1 MKTVSRYALAYL
13 LWALTI
19 VAMVVVALLA
29 RDALMNSLTMS
40 SVSDIEPGALGA
52 LDTSLRLRAVGTWSY
67 PIIGVILVVL
77 VVFLEHY
84 YRTAASTALLLAR
97 FVKAAALTLIVLFV
111 GHLVLFLTS
120 RSAGVMDWAGAWL
133 PALELVVVGLLF
145 GIYAWLRRRP
155 VSLRTP

>member
-19 VAMVVVALLA
+19 VAMLVVVLLA
-29 RDALMNSLTMS
+29 RDALMNALTMASTASLTPDAPDAFDV
-40 SVSDIEPGALGA
+40 SV
-52 LDTSLRLRAVGTWSY
+52 RLRAVGTWSY
-67 PIIGVILVVL
+67 PVIGIVLVVL

-84 YRTAASTALLLAR
+84 YRAAASTVLLLAR
-97 FVKAAALTLIVLFV
+97 FIKVTALTLSVLFV

-120 RSAGVMDWAGAWL
+120 RSAGVMGWSGALL

-145 GIYAWLRRRP
+145 GIYTWLRRRP
-155 VSLRTP
+155 VSLSTP

>member
-1 MKTVSRYALAYL
+1 MKTASRYALAYL

-40 SVSDIEPGALGA
+40 SVTEIKPGAIGA
-52 LDTSLRLRAVGTWSY
+52 LDASLRLRAVGTWSY
-67 PIIGVILVVL
+67 PILGVILVVL

-84 YRTAASTALLLAR
+84 YRTAATTTLLLAR
-97 FVKAAALTLIVLFV
+97 FVKVAALTLIVLFV
-111 GHLVLFLTS
+111 GHLVFFLTS
-120 RSAGVMDWAGAWL
+120 RATGVMDWAGVLL

-155 VSLRTP
+155 VSLPTP

>member
-29 RDALMNSLTMS
+29 RDALMNALTMASTASLTPDAPDAFDV
-40 SVSDIEPGALGA
+40 SV
-52 LDTSLRLRAVGTWSY
+52 RLRAVGTWSY
-67 PIIGVILVVL
+67 PIIGIPLVVL
-77 VVFLEHY
+77 VVFLEHH
-84 YRTAASTALLLAR
+84 YRTAASTTLLLAR
-97 FVKAAALTLIVLFV
+97 FVKVAALTLIVLFL

-120 RSAGVMDWAGAWL
+120 RSAGVMDWAGALL

-145 GIYAWLRRRP
+145 GIYAWLHRRP
-155 VSLRTP
+155 VSPPTP